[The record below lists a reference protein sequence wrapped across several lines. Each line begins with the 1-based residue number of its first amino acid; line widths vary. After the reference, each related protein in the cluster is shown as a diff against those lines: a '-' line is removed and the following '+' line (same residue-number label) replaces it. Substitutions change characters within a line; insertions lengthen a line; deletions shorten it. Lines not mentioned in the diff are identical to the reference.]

1 MNSVLMEEVYQFT
14 FQASWDDDI
23 LDVHLEGTQF
33 WVIAAILNS
42 MFYEYSVSRKMQELV
57 LLGCNSH
64 LNPLLLVM
72 EWVEIVKPRYS
83 VFFFCCSLCS
93 CIKDG
98 DLPVIWNQP
107 LKLPDDYYIG
117 TVKNKELR
125 MSWIIFKKNRNFWPC
140 DLNWLSE
147 S

>member
-64 LNPLLLVM
+64 LNPLL
-72 EWVEIVKPRYS
+72 R
-83 VFFFCCSLCS
+83 
-93 CIKDG
+93 G
-98 DLPVIWNQP
+98 VID
-107 LKLPDDYYIG
+107 K
-117 TVKNKELR
+117 
-125 MSWIIFKKNRNFWPC
+125 
-140 DLNWLSE
+140 
-147 S
+147 